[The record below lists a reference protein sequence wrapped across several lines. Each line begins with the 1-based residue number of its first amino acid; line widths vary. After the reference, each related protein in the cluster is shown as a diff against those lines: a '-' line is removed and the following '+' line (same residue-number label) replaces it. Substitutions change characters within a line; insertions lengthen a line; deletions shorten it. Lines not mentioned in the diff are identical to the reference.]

1 MRNAFCLHVVCACAV
16 LSLVTPDVFAN
27 PGHAGA
33 QDCVGLA
40 NAHVHDTT
48 ITLAQL
54 NPATATDPEHCEI
67 IGAINERVSPV
78 DGQSY
83 AIRFHLRLPTDW
95 NGRFYYS
102 GGGGTDGNL
111 GSANGAPLQQGY
123 AMVSTDSGHDNAVN
137 TSDVAGNSQFGFDP
151 QARSDYGYN
160 GPAEVTEKA
169 KILIKKFYGK
179 GPKYSYFVGCS
190 EGGREGLMLSQRYP
204 DFFDGIVA
212 GNPGMDLPKAAVAEA
227 WDSQAFARAARAPT
241 PFGNPDLAS
250 SFTDAELATVGNAI
264 LAQCDAKDG
273 LVDGMVFNPYA
284 CHFDPATLGPGGT
297 GELSDAQVTALKA
310 VFGGAKNSK
319 GKDLY
324 AGWLWDPGIAAF
336 GWRQWKI
343 GPIFPGFP
351 IPGNSAIN
359 VTLGGAALPFIF
371 TTPPNSMTG
380 GTDLAPGTT
389 ILTASPLG
397 PGTAGFGDAFVPWVL
412 GFNMDTDAPKI
423 FARSGHFFKPSGPYR
438 ESAMDFMI
446 TSRTDYR
453 KFERNGG
460 KLIVYS
466 GQADPVFSTKYHLGW
481 YHDLIDHNGGLHR
494 TQRFARIF
502 VFPGMNHCGGGPAT
516 SQFDAFAALVG
527 WVEQGNAP
535 DSLIGTAPNGTPWPG
550 RTRPICAYPK
560 QARYNGSGS
569 IEDAAN
575 FSCEYPFLDNH
586 GHHHD

>member
-1 MRNAFCLHVVCACAV
+1 MRNAFWLCVVCAGAV
-16 LSLVTPDVFAN
+16 LSLVAPTASAHGQ
-27 PGHAGA
+27 PGT
-33 QDCVGLA
+33 QDCAGLT
-40 NAHVHDTT
+40 NAHIHSTT

-67 IGAINERVSPV
+67 IGAINERISPV
-78 DGQSY
+78 DGQPY
-83 AIRFHLRLPTDW
+83 AIKFHLRLPTDW

-111 GSANGAPLQQGY
+111 GSASGAPLQQGY

-137 TSDVAGNSQFGFDP
+137 TSDVAGNFEFGFDP

-160 GPAEVTEKA
+160 GPAQVTRTA
-169 KILIKKFYGK
+169 KTIIRKFYRRS
-179 GPKYSYFVGCS
+179 PKYSYFVGCS

-227 WDSQAFARAARAPT
+227 WDSQAFARAARAMT

-310 VFGGAKNSK
+310 VFGGAKNSH
-319 GKDLY
+319 GKSLY

-351 IPGNSAIN
+351 LPGNSAIN
-359 VTLGGAALPFIF
+359 VALGGGAVPFIF

-397 PGTAGFGDAFVPWVL
+397 PGTAGFGDAFVPWML
-412 GFNMDTDAPKI
+412 SFNMDTDAPKI
-423 FARSGHFFKPSGPYR
+423 FARSAPYF
-438 ESAMDFMI
+438 ESAMDFMG

-453 KFERNGG
+453 RFSRHGH

-481 YHDLIDHNGGLHR
+481 YHKLIARNGGLHR

-502 VFPGMNHCGGGPAT
+502 VVPGMNHCGGGLAT
-516 SQFDAFAALVG
+516 SQFDAFSSLVD
-527 WVEQGNAP
+527 WVENGKAP
-535 DSLIGTAPNGTPWPG
+535 DSIIGTAPASTPWPG
-550 RTRPICAYPK
+550 RTRPLCAYPK
-560 QARYNGSGS
+560 QARYIGSGS

-575 FSCEYPFLDNH
+575 FQCEYPFFDH
-586 GHHHD
+586 YRHRRD